1 MAAYENDEL
10 LLSNRAPYCG
20 EIAEIAGYLGKLKV
34 FESLSIFFFI
44 MNIFQEHI
52 LLG

>member
-20 EIAEIAGYLGKLKV
+20 EIAEIAGHFGRLKCY
-34 FESLSIFFFI
+34 ESLSIFFFR